1 MKSLYKMHL
10 LMLLLFGFVNSVTF
24 SQTTGISDEL
34 NRTNNQIF
42 TEVAEK
48 FKPLKDSAINVLVI
62 RIGLHFLNSPYVA
75 NTLEINESEQLVVN
89 LSEFDCTTFAENCL
103 ALARTIKSPELSFDS
118 FKRELLKIRYR
129 NGQLTDYT
137 SRLHYFSDWI
147 FNNDQ
152 KKIVKNR
159 SCEMGNFRFDNTVN
173 YMSKH
178 LKEYKMLN
186 NHDDLIRK
194 TIAIE
199 KEISKRNSCFI
210 PKNEIFKHQNEIQN
224 GDILGITTNIPGM
237 DMAHVVIAFFQNGKL
252 HILHASSK
260 EHKVV
265 ISPVTLESY
274 LAHRPDATGIMV
286 ARPL

>member
-1 MKSLYKMHL
+1 
-10 LMLLLFGFVNSVTF
+10 MLLSFWFVNCVAY
-24 SQTTGISDEL
+24 SQTTGISDDL
-34 NRTNNQIF
+34 NRKNQQIF
-42 TEVAEK
+42 MDVAEK
-48 FKPLKDSAINVLVI
+48 FKPLKDSAINVLVVK
-62 RIGLHFLNSPYVA
+62 IGIHFLGAPYVA
-75 NTLEINESEQLVVN
+75 NTLEINKSEQLVVN

-103 ALARTIKSPELSFDS
+103 ALARTLKSPEVSFDR
-118 FKRELLKIRYR
+118 FKKELLKIRYR

-147 FNNDQ
+147 YNNEQ
-152 KKIVKNR
+152 KKIVKNK

-178 LKEYKMLN
+178 VKEYKMLN
-186 NHDDLIRK
+186 NHADLIRK
-194 TIAIE
+194 TVAVE
-199 KEISKRNSCFI
+199 NEISKRNSCYI
-210 PKNEIFKHQNEIQN
+210 PKNEIANHQNEIQS

-237 DMAHVVIAFFQNGKL
+237 DMAHVVIAIFQNGQL

-265 ISPVTLESY
+265 ISPVTLVGY
-274 LAHRPDATGIMV
+274 LAHREDATGIMV